1 MGCGKSTVGDILE
14 TRGVSRLDADQIVR
28 ELLTDNQEVREALF
42 KRWGSTV
49 IDSTG
54 EVNRANLA
62 KIVFSDKVSL
72 QYLEELLHPKVR
84 EHWSRALDANPER
97 DWVVEIPLLFEN
109 NLETCFDYV
118 IAVFVEETEQMR
130 RLLRKGFSRETI
142 SERQKR
148 QWPVSR
154 KAELAD
160 FVLLNQGK
168 RFFLEEQADYLLQF
182 IRNHC

>member
-1 MGCGKSTVGDILE
+1 MGCGKSTVGDILSA
-14 TRGVSRLDADQIVR
+14 RGFSRLDADQIVR
-28 ELLTDNQEVREALF
+28 DLLTEDQEVKDTLF
-42 KRWGSTV
+42 DRWGAA
-49 IDSTG
+49 IMDAHG
-54 EVNRANLA
+54 QVNRVSLA
-62 KIVFSDKVSL
+62 KIVFSDQASL
-72 QYLEELLHPKVR
+72 EFLEQLLHPRVR
-84 EHWSRALDANPER
+84 ETWNRAIQANPER

-118 IAVFVEETEQMR
+118 IAVFVDEAEQMR
-130 RLLRKGFSRETI
+130 RLLQKGFSRETI
-142 SERQKR
+142 SDRQKR

-160 FVLLNQGK
+160 FVLLNQGR